1 MREINRGTA
10 GGNISDLLQ
19 KALRALI
26 GTGHG
31 AGQQHHSY
39 DYLFHGHHSNPTRPG
54 FKPSVPVARAAGLAY
69 MTPMTLR
76 PILIHPDP
84 RLKKV
89 CDAVPDLS
97 DELRTLANDMLETMY
112 DAPGIGLAAPQIG
125 MTRRLI
131 VMDCVKEEG
140 EAPQPMIM
148 FNPEIILKSDDL
160 NVYEEGCLSIPDQ
173 YAEVTRP
180 AEVRVRWLD
189 MNGNEQERDFDGL
202 WATCVQHEI
211 DHLNGVLFIDY
222 LKPLKR
228 QMITRKMQKLKRERA
243 RA

>member
-1 MREINRGTA
+1 MK
-10 GGNISDLLQ
+10 L
-19 KALRALI
+19 
-26 GTGHG
+26 
-31 AGQQHHSY
+31 
-39 DYLFHGHHSNPTRPG
+39 
-54 FKPSVPVARAAGLAY
+54 
-69 MTPMTLR
+69 

-89 CDAVPDLS
+89 CDPVADLS
-97 DELRTLANDMLETMY
+97 DDLRKLADNMLETMY

-125 MTRRLI
+125 VLERLI
-131 VMDCVKEEG
+131 VLDCVKEDNET
-140 EAPQPMIM
+140 PRPLVM
-148 FNPEIILKSDDL
+148 FNPEIVASSDDT
-160 NVYEEGCLSIPDQ
+160 NVYEEGCLSIPEQ

-180 AEVRVRWLD
+180 AEVSVRWID
-189 MNGNEQERDFDGL
+189 QSGSEQQEDFGGL

-211 DHLNGVLFIDY
+211 DHLNGKLFIDY